1 MPKARDILTDEQVQE
16 FKMAFDMFDA
26 DGGGDISTREL
37 GTIMSRLGMTPSRAE
52 LTDIVHEVDADGSG
66 TIDFEEFLEM
76 MVLYMAVEKKE
87 LNEEEV
93 RAAFHIIDNNNDGF
107 ISMAEWKEYLVSCDE
122 PLTEQEMQEL
132 MEDGDVNRDGRL
144 DFDEFKDIL
153 MAFNI
158 SW

>member
-1 MPKARDILTDEQVQE
+1 MPKARDVLTDDQIQE

-52 LTDIVHEVDADGSG
+52 LNDIVHEVDADGSG

-107 ISMAEWKEYLVSCDE
+107 ISMSEWKYLVSCDE

-132 MEDGDVNRDGRL
+132 MDDGDVNRDGRL